1 MKEEDLQIKK
11 SSIKD
16 KTLKILQR
24 NIVYFVFIV
33 VFIFFSIVLRDNFLS
48 YINLMNIARQ
58 TAMLSILAI
67 GMTFALSSG
76 EIDLSIDSIM
86 ALTAMV
92 TAIVL
97 RDHGIVLGVLAGLA
111 TGLTVGAFNGIIVA
125 KIKVPSFL
133 VTLTTMGIVAALAR
147 WITNLKT
154 VPISNDTYNFIFGS
168 GDIGPVP
175 VLFLW
180 TIVILII
187 GFIALKR
194 TPFGQKILATGGNE
208 LAAYFSGINTKMI
221 KMSALIISASG
232 ASIAGMLYAGRLH
245 GARYT
250 LGEGTV
256 LSVIAAAVI
265 GGTSLFGGKGTV
277 IGSVIGAVMIGMI
290 NNGLILMGLTVA
302 QQMFFRGIILLIA
315 ISINVRFQSK
325 RL

>member
-1 MKEEDLQIKK
+1 LQIKK

-125 KIKVPSFL
+125 KIKVASFL
-133 VTLTTMGIVAALAR
+133 VTLTTMGIVDALGR

>member
-1 MKEEDLQIKK
+1 MKGEDLQIKK

-154 VPISNDTYNFIFGS
+154 VPISNDTYNYIFGS

-315 ISINVRFQSK
+315 ISINVHFQSK

>member
-1 MKEEDLQIKK
+1 MQIREY
-11 SSIKD
+11 SIKD
-16 KTLKILQR
+16 KALRILQR
-24 NIVYFVFIV
+24 NIVYFVFMAI
-33 VFIFFSIVLRDNFLS
+33 FIFFSIVLRDNFLS

-86 ALTAMV
+86 ALSAMV
-92 TAIVL
+92 TAVVL
-97 RDHGIVLGVLAGLA
+97 RDYGIVLGILAGLA
-111 TGLTVGAFNGIIVA
+111 TGLAIGAFNGIIVA

-168 GDIGPVP
+168 GDIGPIP
-175 VLFLW
+175 VLFIW
-180 TIVILII
+180 TILILII
-187 GFIALKR
+187 GFLLLKK

-208 LAAYFSGINTKMI
+208 LAAYFSGIKTKKI
-221 KMSALIISASG
+221 KMSALIISALA

-250 LGEGTV
+250 LGEGTA
-256 LSVIAAAVI
+256 LSVIAATVI

-277 IGSVIGAVMIGMI
+277 IGSVFGAVMIGMI

-302 QQMFFRGIILLIA
+302 QQMFFRGLILLIA
-315 ISINVRFQSK
+315 ISINVRLQSK

>member
-1 MKEEDLQIKK
+1 MKGEDLQIKK

-154 VPISNDTYNFIFGS
+154 VPISNDTYNYIFGS

-302 QQMFFRGIILLIA
+302 QQMFFRGLILLIA

>member
-1 MKEEDLQIKK
+1 LQIKK

-33 VFIFFSIVLRDNFLS
+33 VFIFFSIILRGNFLS

-58 TAMLSILAI
+58 TAMLSIMAI